1 MHEIDDLYGLP
12 RFTDEDRLAY
22 FDLSEAERRMI
33 DSRTTSVAM
42 HLTLQLGYFK
52 AKHQFF
58 QYNHDTVHDDLFH
71 ILGRYFP
78 GTDLADVNMPSR
90 PTQYALQQSILELLG
105 FRSCDNALR
114 AELERRAQRTA
125 MLSTQP
131 IYILRE
137 SLQYL
142 NQQHL
147 VAPAYTFL
155 QDMVGRV
162 VTGERKRLTSLLDAA
177 LTPEVKDQLDTLL
190 QTGESAC
197 WIAALKREPK
207 DFSYKELRQEVAR
220 RQSFVPLHAFAG
232 QFLPSARISTENG
245 RYYASLVQFYTVYK
259 LQRMAVSTARLYLL
273 CFASHRFRQI
283 NDNLIEAFI
292 HLVDQYEQE
301 AKLGAEAAALKAM
314 TEASTNLKAGGQVL
328 NLFLDPSIADWT
340 PFSMVRQKAFSLLNP
355 DRFIQVSDYM
365 QKIEFDRTAF
375 EWAYYGTL
383 HFKFKLNLRH
393 LFCNL
398 DFAGLVEDAPLLEAV
413 AFLQSLLREGKSL
426 RQVPPADF
434 PRGVIAKGVQRY
446 MYTAAEKRKDKRLE
460 VDRYEFLVY
469 RQLRNALEA
478 GNVYVRDSNDF
489 RSFEDDLISAERW
502 KEKDAVLREIGSPVL
517 LAPIEETLATLHA
530 ELEEKY
536 ERVNRRIENGENKH
550 IKITGT
556 GDKRRW
562 SLVYPTEEEPI
573 NSPFYG
579 HLPGIGVADLLR
591 FVAEKSGFLS
601 AFTHVLG
608 RYVKQEADPRH
619 ILGCVVAMG
628 TNMGLWKMAEV
639 SGLGYSAL
647 VTTARNFLRAE
658 TLHTGNDEI
667 ANTTAK
673 LSMFDQYDIG
683 DLKHSSSDGQRIE
696 TQIHTINARY
706 GSKYFG
712 LKKGVSAYTLVA
724 NHVPCNARII
734 GTHEHESHFVFDIL
748 HNNTTDIR
756 PERHSTDT
764 HGGNQ
769 VNFFLL
775 FCDSYQFAPRYRDL
789 HKKMASLIGF
799 QHPNHYAH
807 YLIKPARKTFDALI
821 VKEWPNIQ
829 RILASLA
836 QKDVTQ
842 ATVVRKLSSYARQN
856 QTKKGLWELDNI
868 LRSIYILDFIDD
880 PGLRQSVQKSL
891 NRGEAYHRMRR
902 AISYVNSGKFRVK
915 TEAEQ
920 QIWNECSR
928 LIANAIIYYNTLLL
942 SRVYEQKLAAGDL
955 EAVKVLKSTSPVAWR
970 DVNLI
975 GNFDFT
981 TSSTPVDIEALAAR
995 YQNED
1000 FWRLSMQEGDEESP
1014 EQ

>member
-197 WIAALKREPK
+197 WIGALKREPK

-821 VKEWPNIQ
+821 VKEGPNIQ